1 MRIPD
6 TTVYVSTLI
15 SKYANPGFF
24 YYQTYL
30 ISTDEAPLAHPWASL
45 GAHASSGF
53 LKLSGSAATEMS
65 PLQLQV
71 PYQNILK
78 RG

>member
-6 TTVYVSTLI
+6 TTVYTSTLI
-15 SKYANPGFF
+15 SKYANPEFF

-30 ISTDEAPLAHPWASL
+30 ISTDEAPLARPWASL

-53 LKLSGSAATEMS
+53 LKLSGSAGSAATEMS

-71 PYQNILK
+71 PYQNI
-78 RG
+78 